1 MSYTTVEPTVIDEDL
16 IRKAINEQVNPDIAD
31 IAKKEG
37 IEPEEVE
44 HLRLDYKSRSR
55 QQRHA
60 LSITHIAYYRYSQN

>member
-1 MSYTTVEPTVIDEDL
+1 MSYTTIEPTVIDEDL

-44 HLRLDYKSRSR
+44 HLRLDYKSRF
-55 QQRHA
+55 
-60 LSITHIAYYRYSQN
+60 